1 MRPSDVPNVSHPL
14 GTFAAVLLPPTCPG
28 CGHIGAAPCAAC
40 VDALV
45 RPAPVPVPD
54 GLDRCV
60 ALLGYEGVGREL
72 VARIKYRNHR
82 AVLRWLAG
90 GMATLVRRDEVDLVT
105 WAPTT
110 VGRRRSRGF
119 DHAELLARHVA
130 AELGLPLRVAL
141 RRRPGPAQTGR
152 GLDERRD
159 GPSFV
164 GLSDVIV
171 GRRVLLVDDVVT
183 TGATFAAAGR
193 ALRVAGASGVLGLAA
208 AHPRRG
214 RGRSGAAA

>member
-1 MRPSDVPNVSHPL
+1 MI
-14 GTFAAVLLPPTCPG
+14 LPPTCPG
-28 CGHIGAAPCAAC
+28 CGHVGAAPCPAC
-40 VDALV
+40 VDELV
-45 RPAPVPVPD
+45 RAAPVPVPD

-60 ALLGYEGVGREL
+60 ALLDYEGVGREL

-90 GMATLVRRDEVDLVT
+90 GMATLVRHDEVDLVT

-110 VGRRRSRGF
+110 VGRRRDRGF

-130 AELGLPLRVAL
+130 ADLGLPLRVAL
-141 RRRPGPAQTGR
+141 CRRPGPAQTGR
-152 GLDERRD
+152 RLDERRA
-159 GPSFV
+159 GPSFA
-164 GLSDVIV
+164 GLPDAIDR
-171 GRRVLLVDDVVT
+171 RRVLLVDDVVT

-193 ALRVAGASGVLGLAA
+193 ALRHAGASSVLGLAA

-214 RGRSGAAA
+214 RGRAGAVA